1 MGALG
6 IPGGVLRRTAA
17 VADAFGADAAEL
29 LTGRAALLGLTP
41 RGRVSAGGATH
52 LLPSADGWCALTLS
66 RADDVDAVP
75 AWSRPTASGG
85 SVAGYSPVGRDA
97 HRR

>member
-17 VADAFGADAAEL
+17 VADAFGADAGEL

-41 RGRVSAGGATH
+41 RGRVSAGA
-52 LLPSADGWCALTLS
+52 P
-66 RADDVDAVP
+66 
-75 AWSRPTASGG
+75 PT
-85 SVAGYSPVGRDA
+85 
-97 HRR
+97 

>member
-17 VADAFGADAAEL
+17 VADALGADAGEL

-41 RGRVSAGGATH
+41 RGRVSAGAPRTD
-52 LLPSADGWCALTLS
+52 ADRRRLV
-66 RADDVDAVP
+66 RVDAV
-75 AWSRPTASGG
+75 AR
-85 SVAGYSPVGRDA
+85 
-97 HRR
+97 